1 MPRRTLVVFGLTGAG
16 KSYSLN
22 LLCGEEDP
30 DKGYFDVG
38 SSANSVTS
46 NVSYHKTKLYGNN

>member
-22 LLCGEEDP
+22 LLSGEEDP

-38 SSANSVTS
+38 TSANSVTY
-46 NVSYHKTKLYGNN
+46 NVSCFKTKLYGNN